1 MRLLND
7 MFVVTNETAEQVDI
21 RLNAGHYI
29 YQAHFPG
36 NPVTPGVCIVQMIV
50 ELLKKRVGEAFSL
63 TRITNLKFVSVISPI
78 ENPEVT
84 VRFLSLQTNEGE
96 CKFKGQ
102 LEAKGKIM
110 TKISLVLN
118 KRD

>member
-7 MFVVTNETAEQVDI
+7 MFFVTNETAEQVDI
-21 RLNAGHYI
+21 RLNAQHYI

-36 NPVTPGVCIVQMIV
+36 NPVTPGVCIVQIIV
-50 ELLKKRVGEAFSL
+50 ELLKKRLDEALVL

-84 VRFLSLQTNEGE
+84 VRFLLLQMDEDE
-96 CKFKGQ
+96 CKVKAQ
-102 LEAKGKIM
+102 LEANGKIM
-110 TKISLVLN
+110 TKISLVLSIKN
-118 KRD
+118 